1 MVKVGVAKVPIKG
14 GRHTLQEERF
24 IDIMARG
31 DIGPAEAAKLAA
43 YKSSGAASKLME
55 RPAVQAAIR
64 EREAA
69 IVVNELLPL
78 ANRVLK
84 TALTSDAVPWGA
96 KMKAVDI
103 VHKRAFAG
111 DDAGSKAPSE
121 MSPDELAAALDK
133 LKSELADRARP
144 PVIDLEPEPDD
155 IPKSSLFD

>member
-1 MVKVGVAKVPIKG
+1 MPIKG

-24 IDIMARG
+24 IDLMARG
-31 DIGPAEAAKLAA
+31 DIEPAEAAKLAA
-43 YKSSGAASKLME
+43 YKSSGAASKLMD

-103 VHKRAFAG
+103 VHKRAFA
-111 DDAGSKAPSE
+111 DDAGGSGKAPSE
-121 MSPDELAAALDK
+121 MTPDELAAALDK
-133 LKSELADRARP
+133 LKSELADRSRP
-144 PVIDLEPEPDD
+144 AVLDLEPVEEDN
-155 IPKSSLFD
+155 PKGNVFG